1 MFLCS
6 NTSALKVND
15 FSFPA
20 KHGMA
25 VLSFASLWQ
34 KHGGAPIMLVS
45 IYKVSMFISRLN
57 MFLFLLQSS

>member
-45 IYKVSMFISRLN
+45 MFISRLN